1 MEWLRRLA
9 LNEIDSYVVPMISVT
24 PTVTLLPI
32 CSVVA
37 FCKLGRQAENLA
49 RVVIWEKAL

>member
-24 PTVTLLPI
+24 PTVTFLLI